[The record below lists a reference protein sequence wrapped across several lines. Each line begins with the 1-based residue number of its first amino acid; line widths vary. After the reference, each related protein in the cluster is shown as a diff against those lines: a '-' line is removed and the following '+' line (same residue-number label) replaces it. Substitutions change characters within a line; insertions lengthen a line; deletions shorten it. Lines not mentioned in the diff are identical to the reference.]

1 MKDVKDYLELASDPI
16 WRINNLYSIVD
27 KNANQIPF
35 KPNVVQALINKSP
48 KKRKI
53 VLKARQFGV
62 STNEIIKLLDWVMHN
77 ENATACIIAHEQGA
91 IEKLFRIVI
100 RAYKFLPE
108 EAKPVLDRGGGSR
121 YEYYFPEIN
130 SRIYCDLEVRGDTIG
145 RLHVSE
151 AAFMKDSSR
160 LKSTLQA
167 VPLETGQVLIETTP
181 NGLANYFYDMWTEQD
196 SVYEKIFFPW
206 YIFPEYKI
214 ETKPLIYTDNEVELI
229 DKAKKHYNIIITP
242 EQIAY
247 RRFKK
252 SEMRRSD
259 YDIKRVT
266 FEQEYPED
274 DQSCFLSSGESVLDL
289 FAINSMIKNAK
300 DPIRRVNGIKMFR
313 EKVKGYN
320 YVIGADPAE
329 GVGGDASAAVMICV
343 ETSEVVSVFNGQLK
357 PRDFAYKL
365 KEMADLYTNPSQ
377 YPPLIAVE
385 RNNHGHAVLLALD
398 ELIRYSHIFQ
408 DEDERMGHKTDGI
421 SRPLMVDRFVEAFE
435 NNHIS
440 IPDKEI
446 LSECLTLV
454 NNNGKIEASSG
465 KHDDLIIAC
474 CIAFRVKPD
483 TTISYDN
490 LESIIKL

>member
-27 KNANQIPF
+27 KNANQVPF
-35 KPNVVQALINKSP
+35 KPNIVQALINKSP
-48 KKRKI
+48 RKRKI

-181 NGLANYFYDMWTEQD
+181 NGLANYFYDMWSEQD

-214 ETKPLIYTDNEVELI
+214 QSKPLIYTDNEIELI
-229 DKAKKHYNIIITP
+229 EKAKNIYNISVTND
-242 EQIAY
+242 QIAY

-259 YDIKRVT
+259 YDIRRVT

-289 FAINSMIKNAK
+289 FAVNAMIKNAK
-300 DPIRRVNGIKMFR
+300 DPIRRVNGIKIFK

-329 GVGGDASAAVMICV
+329 GVGGDASAAVMLCI
-343 ETSEVVSVFNGQLK
+343 ETSDVVAVFNGQLK

-365 KEMADLYTNPSQ
+365 KEMADLYTFPSQ

-385 RNNHGHAVLLALD
+385 RNNHGHAVILALD
-398 ELIRYSHIFQ
+398 ELVRYSHIYQ
-408 DEDERMGHKTDGI
+408 DKDERMGHKTDGI

-435 NNHIS
+435 NQHIT

-446 LSECLTLV
+446 LAECLTLV

-490 LESIIKL
+490 LESQIKL